1 MPGLGDLDPRRAKP
15 VDIADADIGFG
26 QAFGRNVL
34 AERSFRAEVPGK
46 LGRLRFP
53 GGIVIEGVVVDGLFR
68 TAVML
73 PVTLLVARQAR
84 ARDLDT
90 AVERPLENAA
100 GDTVLD
106 EWHGLADPAGA
117 YLGSHSGW
125 LFALCSCP

>member
-26 QAFGRNVL
+26 QDFGRNVL

-46 LGRLRFP
+46 LGRPRFP

-84 ARDLDT
+84 SRDRDRAVART
-90 AVERPLENAA
+90 LENAVCA
-100 GDTVLD
+100 TGD
-106 EWHGLADPAGA
+106 
-117 YLGSHSGW
+117 
-125 LFALCSCP
+125 